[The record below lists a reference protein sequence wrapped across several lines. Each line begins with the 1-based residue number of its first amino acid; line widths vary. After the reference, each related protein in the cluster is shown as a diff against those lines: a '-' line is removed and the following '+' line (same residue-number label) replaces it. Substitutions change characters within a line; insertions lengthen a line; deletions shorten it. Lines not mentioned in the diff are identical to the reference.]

1 MYCYAF
7 YTYRITAVHDGIIIG
22 MVIWMFSR
30 GPSEFNGN
38 DIVAIKNKVV
48 PENEVENINANRMK
62 TKMDTIQIPRQ

>member
-1 MYCYAF
+1 
-7 YTYRITAVHDGIIIG
+7 
-22 MVIWMFSR
+22 MFSR